1 MGSTF
6 EVGFDSIAKWVY
18 LPWGGGG
25 VKVFVR
31 MQVFMKTDHTNV

>member
-18 LPWGGGG
+18 LPWG

>member
-18 LPWGGGG
+18 LPWGG